1 MKKTYISILA
11 WILACLLS
19 ACQQEQ
25 EPVPY
30 FIPQTDEV
38 VENVTVWWT
47 VEGDEIVQLPGLN
60 DTVDPTESTEP
71 IIDATESTE
80 PAETTAP
87 EITVPDATEPEV
99 TEPETVEPETVE
111 PETVEPA
118 EPDASIPMETAPAE
132 HKCMPA
138 CVMYAPTCTRDGY
151 FESACGCGYHSREEY
166 PATGHEWVVQYEMT
180 TEVSSVTVKMCTTCG
195 AQEVILTGVVNQE
208 TTENATVVH
217 TAGIE

>member
-1 MKKTYISILA
+1 MKKTCIISILA

-71 IIDATESTE
+71 
-80 PAETTAP
+80 AETTAP

-99 TEPETVEPETVE
+99 TEPETVEP
-111 PETVEPA
+111 A
-118 EPDASIPMETAPAE
+118 EPDASIPMETDPAE

-138 CVMYAPTCTRDGY
+138 CVMYEPTCTRDGY